1 MKEFLTKQVRDN
13 VFNLQEAKSNFMQ
26 VDKITLK
33 DIGLYDNEES
43 IGLISHLNFCKS
55 NGGKIQLDY
64 FLSHPL
70 SSIST
75 IEQRQNAIA
84 HFISKIDFVQDLK
97 ITNGTTLVIEK
108 FFDTGFKRI
117 PTQISLAAAYWYQ
130 FTSASDYSLL
140 KYSLEHVILF
150 YENLNKWLSV
160 FETIKDNPII
170 EALVDKV
177 KKYTKH
183 PSLISLP
190 STKKLENPQIV
201 LSLSHFFLYQYK
213 NSTLQLLEYYY
224 ELDAYYSM
232 AVASKKYHFVFPTW
246 VESETP
252 LFEVNAAIHPLVINA
267 VDNALSLSHQSNLL
281 FLTGANMAGKS
292 TFIKTTGI
300 VLYLAHIG
308 IGVPAQKLNLS
319 LFDGLITNLTI
330 ADNII
335 KGESY
340 FFNEVQRIKNT
351 VEKIIDGKKY
361 FVLIDELFK
370 GTNIQDAM
378 KCSTAVIEGLQ
389 NLRNSLFIISTHLYE
404 ISDGLKGFDD
414 IQFSYFETAVQEKEL
429 IFHYQLKNGVSQDR
443 LGYLILERE
452 GVVDLLKKITKNKY

>member
-1 MKEFLTKQVRDN
+1 
-13 VFNLQEAKSNFMQ
+13 MQ

-33 DIGLYDNEES
+33 DIGLFDNEES

-55 NGGKIQLDY
+55 NGGKMQLDH
-64 FLSHPL
+64 FLSSPL
-70 SSIST
+70 SSISS

-84 HFISKIDFVQDLK
+84 YFITNIHFVEALK

-117 PTQISLAAAYWYQ
+117 PTQISLPAAYWYQ
-130 FTSASDYSLL
+130 FISASDYSLL
-140 KYSLEHVILF
+140 RYSLEHIILF
-150 YENLNKWLSV
+150 YENLNKWVSV
-160 FETIKDNPII
+160 FESINDNPII
-170 EALVDKV
+170 EALVQKI
-177 KKYTKH
+177 KKYTSH
-183 PSLISLP
+183 PSLANLP
-190 STKKLENPQIV
+190 SSHKLENPQTV
-201 LSLSHFFLYQYK
+201 LTYCHFFLYHYK
-213 NSTLQLLEYYY
+213 NNTLQLLEYYY

-232 AVASKKYHFVFPTW
+232 AMASKNYHFVFPRW
-246 VESETP
+246 LENDTP
-252 LFEVNAAIHPLVINA
+252 IFEVSAAIHPLVTNA
-267 VDNALSLSHQSNLL
+267 VDNKLSLSHQSNLL

-292 TFIKTTGI
+292 TFIKTIGI

-308 IGVPAQKLNLS
+308 IGVPAKKLELT

-330 ADNII
+330 ADNIM

-351 VEKIIDGKKY
+351 IEKIIDGKNY

-404 ISDGLKGFDD
+404 ISDGLKGFSN

-429 IFHYQLKNGVSQDR
+429 IFHYQLKEGVSQDR

-452 GVVDLLKKITKNKY
+452 GVVNLLKNISKNKY

>member
-1 MKEFLTKQVRDN
+1 
-13 VFNLQEAKSNFMQ
+13 MQ

-33 DIGLYDNEES
+33 DIGLFDNEES
-43 IGLISHLNFCKS
+43 AGLISHLNFCKS
-55 NGGKIQLDY
+55 NGGKMQLDH
-64 FLSHPL
+64 FLSSPL
-70 SSIST
+70 SSISS

-84 HFISKIDFVQDLK
+84 YFITNIHFVEALK

-117 PTQISLAAAYWYQ
+117 PTQISLPAAYWYQ
-130 FTSASDYSLL
+130 FMSASDYSLL
-140 KYSLEHVILF
+140 RYSLEHLILF
-150 YENLNKWLSV
+150 YENLNKWVSV
-160 FETIKDNPII
+160 FESINDNPII
-170 EALVDKV
+170 EALVQKI
-177 KKYTKH
+177 KKYTSH
-183 PSLISLP
+183 PSLASLP
-190 STKKLENPQIV
+190 ASNKLEHPQAV
-201 LSLSHFFLYQYK
+201 LSYCHFFLYHYK
-213 NSTLQLLEYYY
+213 NNTLQLLEYYY

-232 AVASKKYHFVFPTW
+232 AMASKNYHFVFPRW
-246 VESETP
+246 LENNTP
-252 LFEVNAAIHPLVINA
+252 IFEVTAAIHPLVTNA
-267 VDNALSLSHQSNLL
+267 VDNKLSLSHQSNLL

-292 TFIKTTGI
+292 TFIKTIGI
-300 VLYLAHIG
+300 VLYLAHVG
-308 IGVPAQKLNLS
+308 IGVPAKKLELS

-330 ADNII
+330 ADNIV

-351 VEKIIDGKKY
+351 IEKIIDGKKY

-404 ISDGLKGFDD
+404 ISDGLKGFSN
-414 IQFSYFETAVQEKEL
+414 IQFSYFETAMQEKEL
-429 IFHYQLKNGVSQDR
+429 IFHYQLKEGVSQDR

-452 GVVDLLKKITKNKY
+452 GVVDLLKNISKNKY

>member
-1 MKEFLTKQVRDN
+1 
-13 VFNLQEAKSNFMQ
+13 MQ

-33 DIGLYDNEES
+33 DIGLFDNEES
-43 IGLISHLNFCKS
+43 AGLITHLNFCKS
-55 NGGKIQLDY
+55 NGGKMQLDH
-64 FLSHPL
+64 FLSSPL
-70 SSIST
+70 SSISS

-84 HFISKIDFVQDLK
+84 YFITNIHFVEALK

-117 PTQISLAAAYWYQ
+117 PTQISLPAAYWYQ
-130 FTSASDYSLL
+130 FMSASDYSLL
-140 KYSLEHVILF
+140 RYSLEHLILF
-150 YENLNKWLSV
+150 YENLNKWVSV
-160 FETIKDNPII
+160 FESINDNPII
-170 EALVDKV
+170 EALVQKI
-177 KKYTKH
+177 KKYTNH
-183 PSLISLP
+183 PSLASLP
-190 STKKLENPQIV
+190 ASNKLEHPQAV
-201 LSLSHFFLYQYK
+201 LSYCHFFLYHYK
-213 NSTLQLLEYYY
+213 NNTLQLLEYYY

-232 AVASKKYHFVFPTW
+232 AMASKNYHFVFPRW
-246 VESETP
+246 IESEQP
-252 LFEVNAAIHPLVINA
+252 LFEVTAAIHPLVTNA
-267 VDNALSLSHQSNLL
+267 VDNKLSLSHQSNLL

-292 TFIKTTGI
+292 TFIKTIGI

-308 IGVPAQKLNLS
+308 IGVPAKKLELS

-330 ADNII
+330 ADNIV

-351 VEKIIDGKKY
+351 IEKIIDGKKY

-404 ISDGLKGFDD
+404 ISDGLKDFSN

-429 IFHYQLKNGVSQDR
+429 IFHYQLNEGVSQDR

-452 GVVDLLKKITKNKY
+452 GVVDLLKNISKNKY

>member
-1 MKEFLTKQVRDN
+1 
-13 VFNLQEAKSNFMQ
+13 MQ

-33 DIGLYDNEES
+33 DIGLFDNEES
-43 IGLISHLNFCKS
+43 AGLITHLNFCKS
-55 NGGKIQLDY
+55 NGGKMQLDH
-64 FLSHPL
+64 FLSSPL
-70 SSIST
+70 SSISS

-84 HFISKIDFVQDLK
+84 YFITNIHFVEALK

-117 PTQISLAAAYWYQ
+117 PTQISLPAAYWYQ
-130 FTSASDYSLL
+130 FMSASDYSLL
-140 KYSLEHVILF
+140 RYSLEHLILF
-150 YENLNKWLSV
+150 YENLNKWVSV
-160 FETIKDNPII
+160 FESINDNPII
-170 EALVDKV
+170 EALVQKI
-177 KKYTKH
+177 KKYTNH
-183 PSLISLP
+183 PSLASLP
-190 STKKLENPQIV
+190 ASNKLEHPQAV
-201 LSLSHFFLYQYK
+201 LSYCHFFLYHYK
-213 NSTLQLLEYYY
+213 NNTLQLLEYYY

-232 AVASKKYHFVFPTW
+232 AMASKNYHFVFPRW
-246 VESETP
+246 IESEQP
-252 LFEVNAAIHPLVINA
+252 LFEVTAAIHPLVTNA
-267 VDNALSLSHQSNLL
+267 VDNKLSLSHQSNLL

-292 TFIKTTGI
+292 TFIKTIGI

-308 IGVPAQKLNLS
+308 IGVPAKKLELS

-330 ADNII
+330 ADNIV

-351 VEKIIDGKKY
+351 IEKIIDGKKY

-404 ISDGLKGFDD
+404 ISDGLKDFSN

-429 IFHYQLKNGVSQDR
+429 IFHYQLKEGVSQDR

-452 GVVDLLKKITKNKY
+452 GVVDLLKNISKNKY

>member
-1 MKEFLTKQVRDN
+1 
-13 VFNLQEAKSNFMQ
+13 MQ

-33 DIGLYDNEES
+33 DIGLFDNEES

-64 FLSHPL
+64 FLSNPL
-70 SSIST
+70 SSIPS

-84 HFISKIDFVQDLK
+84 YFIDHIHFVEALK

-117 PTQISLAAAYWYQ
+117 PTQISLPAAYWYQ
-130 FTSASDYSLL
+130 FMSASDYSLL
-140 KYSLEHVILF
+140 RYSLEHLILF
-150 YENLNKWLSV
+150 YENLNKWISV
-160 FETIKDNPII
+160 FESINDNPII
-170 EALVDKV
+170 EALVQKI
-177 KKYTKH
+177 KKYTSH
-183 PSLISLP
+183 PSLASLP
-190 STKKLENPQIV
+190 ASNKLENPQTV
-201 LSLSHFFLYQYK
+201 LTYCHFFLYHYK
-213 NSTLQLLEYYY
+213 NNTLQLLEYYY

-232 AVASKKYHFVFPTW
+232 AMASKNYHFVFPRW
-246 VESETP
+246 LENDTP
-252 LFEVNAAIHPLVINA
+252 IFEVSAAIHPLVTNA
-267 VDNALSLSHQSNLL
+267 IDNKLSLSYHSNLL

-292 TFIKTTGI
+292 TFIKTIGI
-300 VLYLAHIG
+300 VLYLAHVG
-308 IGVPAQKLNLS
+308 IGVPAKKLELT

-330 ADNII
+330 ADNIV

-351 VEKIIDGKKY
+351 IEKIIDGKNY

-404 ISDGLKGFDD
+404 ISDGLKGFNN

-429 IFHYQLKNGVSQDR
+429 IFHYQLKEGVSQDR

-452 GVVDLLKKITKNKY
+452 GVVELLKNINKNKY